1 MNDMKN
7 QLAELQR
14 GLEMAGYICDIPTA
28 TVLYLAAALG
38 KPILVEG
45 PAGVGKTAIAQ
56 AYAHCKMSPLIRLQC
71 YEGIDEAKALYEWNY
86 KKQLLHIQ
94 AVANHNLEVAEVERA
109 VFSDEFLLPRPLL
122 QAITTP
128 EPCVL
133 LIDEIDK
140 VDMEFEALLLELLS
154 EYQVSIPELGTVTA
168 SSIPM
173 VFITSNAS
181 RELSEALKRRCLY
194 IFLDF
199 PTPELESRILQLKIP
214 GLQDELA
221 GQLAAALR
229 SFRELDLKKTPSIA
243 EAIDWGLALSILG
256 LDTLE
261 PQAMLMTLNVLF
273 KYREDLDKARTMING
288 GQEV

>member
-1 MNDMKN
+1 MKN
-7 QLAELQR
+7 QLSELQR
-14 GLEMAGYICDIPTA
+14 GLEQAGYICDTPAA

-38 KPILVEG
+38 KPVLVEG
-45 PAGVGKTAIAQ
+45 PAGVGKTAISQ
-56 AYAHCKMSPLIRLQC
+56 AYAEYKEQPLIRLQC

-94 AVANHNLEVAEVERA
+94 AVAGRDLEVAEVERE

-122 QAITTP
+122 QAITSP
-128 EPCVL
+128 DPCVL

-168 SSIPM
+168 CSIPM

-194 IFLDF
+194 LFLDF
-199 PTPELESRILQLKIP
+199 PGPEMESRILQLKIP
-214 GLQDELA
+214 GIQSGMA
-221 GQLAAALR
+221 GQLATALHSLR
-229 SFRELDLKKTPSIA
+229 QLDLKKTPSVA
-243 EAIDWGLALSILG
+243 EAIDWGLALTLMG
-256 LDTLE
+256 MDTLE
-261 PQAMLMTLNVLF
+261 PETMLMTLNVLF
-273 KYREDLDKARTMING
+273 KYREDLDKATTLITSK
-288 GQEV
+288 QEA

>member
-1 MNDMKN
+1 MSYMKIH
-7 QLAELQR
+7 LEELQQ
-14 GLEMAGYICDIPTA
+14 GLEKAGYICDIPTA

-56 AYAHCKMSPLIRLQC
+56 AYAEYMIRPLIRLQC

-94 AVANHNLEVAEVERA
+94 AVAGHDLDVAEVERE

-122 QAITTP
+122 QAITNS
-128 EPCVL
+128 EPSVL

-154 EYQVSIPELGTVTA
+154 EYQVSIPELGTVKA

-214 GLQDELA
+214 GLQEELA
-221 GQLAAALR
+221 GQLARALR
-229 SFRELDLKKTPSIA
+229 SFRDLDLKKTPSIA
-243 EAIDWGLALSILG
+243 EAIDWALALSILG

-261 PQAMLMTLNVLF
+261 PQAMLATLNVLF
-273 KYREDLDKARTMING
+273 KYREDLDKARTLIIG
-288 GQEV
+288 GQEL

>member
-1 MNDMKN
+1 MSNMKN
-7 QLAELQR
+7 DLRELQQ
-14 GLEMAGYICDIPTA
+14 GLEKTGYICDTPTA

-38 KPILVEG
+38 KPVLVEG
-45 PAGVGKTAIAQ
+45 PAGVGKTAISQ
-56 AYAHCKMSPLIRLQC
+56 AYAEYYNRPLIRLQC

-94 AVANHNLEVAEVERA
+94 AVAGHELNVAEVEHE

-122 QAITTP
+122 QAITSP

-154 EYQVSIPELGTVTA
+154 EYQVTIPELGTVCA
-168 SSIPM
+168 RSIPM

-194 IFLDF
+194 LFLDF
-199 PTPELESRILQLKIP
+199 PDPETRILQLKIP
-214 GLQDELA
+214 GIQSELA
-221 GQLAAALR
+221 GQMAAALR

-243 EAIDWGLALSILG
+243 EAIDWGMALTLMG
-256 LDTLE
+256 LETLE
-261 PQAMLMTLNVLF
+261 AEAVLTTLNVLF
-273 KYREDLDKARTMING
+273 KYREDLDKARNIVLKE
-288 GQEV
+288 QEV

>member
-1 MNDMKN
+1 MNGMTHEII
-7 QLAELQR
+7 QLQQGLQ
-14 GLEMAGYICDIPTA
+14 EVGYICDTPAA
-28 TVLYLAAALG
+28 TVLCLAAALG
-38 KPILVEG
+38 KPVLVEG

-56 AYAHCKMSPLIRLQC
+56 AYSEFTKRPLVRLQC

-94 AVANHNLEVAEVERA
+94 AVAGRDLAVAEVERE

-122 QAITTP
+122 HAITSP

-154 EYQVSIPELGTVTA
+154 EYQVSIPELGTVKA
-168 SSIPM
+168 RSIPM

-194 IFLDF
+194 LFLDF
-199 PTPELESRILQLKIP
+199 PAPELESQILQLKIP
-214 GLQDELA
+214 GIQREMA
-221 GQLAAALR
+221 GQLAAALQ

-243 EAIDWGLALSILG
+243 EAIDWGLALTLLG

-261 PQAMLMTLNVLF
+261 PVAMLTTLNVLF
-273 KYREDLDKARTMING
+273 KYREDLDKARAALESKKEG
-288 GQEV
+288 

>member
-1 MNDMKN
+1 MNGMKRE
-7 QLAELQR
+7 LAELQQ
-14 GLEMAGYICDIPTA
+14 GLEQAGYICDTSTA

-38 KPILVEG
+38 KPVLVEG

-56 AYAHCKMSPLIRLQC
+56 AYAGFKNRSLIRLQC
-71 YEGIDEAKALYEWNY
+71 YEGIDESKALYEWNY

-94 AVANHNLEVAEVERA
+94 AVAGRDLEVAEVERE

-122 QAITTP
+122 QAIISP

-154 EYQVSIPELGTVTA
+154 EYQVSIPELGTVSA
-168 SSIPM
+168 QSIPL

-194 IFLDF
+194 LFLDF
-199 PTPELESRILQLKIP
+199 PVPELESRILQLKIP
-214 GLQDELA
+214 GIQSEMA
-221 GQLAAALR
+221 GQLAAALHSLR
-229 SFRELDLKKTPSIA
+229 LLDLKKTPSIA
-243 EAIDWGLALSILG
+243 EAIDWGMALTLLG

-261 PQAMLMTLNVLF
+261 PEALLSTLNVLF
-273 KYREDLDKARTMING
+273 KYREDLEKARTAIMNK
-288 GQEV
+288 QEV

>member
-1 MNDMKN
+1 MNDMR
-7 QLAELQR
+7 AELSLLQQ
-14 GLEMAGYICDIPTA
+14 GLEQSGYICDTATA

-38 KPILVEG
+38 KPVLVEG

-56 AYAHCKMSPLIRLQC
+56 AYAGFKNRPLIRLQC

-94 AVANHNLEVAEVERA
+94 AVAGRDLEVTEVERE

-122 QAITTP
+122 QAITSP

-154 EYQVSIPELGTVTA
+154 EYQVSIPELGTIRA
-168 SSIPM
+168 RSIPM

-194 IFLDF
+194 LFLDF
-199 PTPELESRILQLKIP
+199 PLPELESRILQLKIP
-214 GLQDELA
+214 GIHSA
-221 GQLAAALR
+221 MAAQLAAALQ
-229 SFRELDLKKTPSIA
+229 SLRELDLKKTPSIA
-243 EAIDWGLALSILG
+243 EAIDWGLALTLLG

-261 PQAMLMTLNVLF
+261 TEAMLSTLNVLF
-273 KYREDLDKARTMING
+273 KYREDLDQARALIAKQKG
-288 GQEV
+288 D